1 MAFITGSVI
10 GAGASLIGGMMGS
23 NAAKKAAEMQAQS
36 AREQLALQRQM
47 YGETVTRNQP
57 WLNTGGGA
65 NNRLA
70 TMLGTGGNAG
80 DADYGS
86 MTRNFSMADYL
97 NNQDPGYQFG
107 LDTGMNA
114 INAQNAATGGLHS
127 GAALKAAQRY
137 GVDYGSTKYND
148 AYNRWS
154 SNRSNV
160 YNMLSGQSAAGQA
173 SANNTAAAGNAYA
186 TGGGAAMGNIGAAN
200 ASGYMGSSN
209 AYSNAIGNAMNNYN
223 NMSMMN
229 RMFPG
234 QGSPTPA
241 SAPSV
246 GSYPSNMGYTQP
258 DYGFSSFRLPSVNV

>member
-1 MAFITGSVI
+1 MAFITGAAI
-10 GAGASLIGGMMGS
+10 GAGANLIGGVMGS
-23 NAAKKAAEMQAQS
+23 NAAKKAAEAQAAA
-36 AREQLALQRQM
+36 AREQLALQRRM
-47 YGETVTRNQP
+47 YEETTARNQP
-57 WLNTGGGA
+57 WLNTGMGA

-86 MTRNFSMADYL
+86 LTRNFSMADYL

-114 INAQNAATGGLHS
+114 LNAQNAATGGSQS
-127 GAALKAAQRY
+127 GAAMKAAQRY
-137 GVDYGSTKYND
+137 GVDYGSTKYNE
-148 AYNRWS
+148 AFNRYTN
-154 SNRSNV
+154 NRSNI

-173 SANNTAAAGNAYA
+173 SANNTAAAGNAFA

>member
-1 MAFITGSVI
+1 MAFITGAAI
-10 GAGASLIGGMMGS
+10 GAGANLIGGIMGS
-23 NAAKKAAEMQAQS
+23 NSAKKAAEAQAQS

-57 WLNTGGGA
+57 WLNTGMGA

-86 MTRNFSMADYL
+86 LTRNFSMADYL

-114 INAQNAATGGLHS
+114 LNAQNAATGGSQS
-127 GAALKAAQRY
+127 GAAMKAAQRY
-137 GVDYGSTKYND
+137 GVDYGSTKYNE
-148 AYNRWS
+148 AFNRYTN
-154 SNRSNV
+154 NRSNI

-173 SANNTAAAGNAYA
+173 SANNTAAAGNAFA
-186 TGGGAAMGNIGAAN
+186 TGGSAALGGIGAAN
-200 ASGYMGSSN
+200 ASGYMGSAN
-209 AYSNAIGNAMNNYN
+209 AYSSAIGNAMNNYN
-223 NMSMMN
+223 NLSMMN
-229 RMFPG
+229 RMFPD
-234 QGSPTPA
+234 QGKP
-241 SAPSV
+241 APSV